1 VAQRDTGNLMA
12 VDDSQLTDMDIIK
25 LLLMFTNANSII
37 NAFGSLL
44 SSV

>member
-1 VAQRDTGNLMA
+1 VAQRDMENLMA

-25 LLLMFTNANSII
+25 LLLMFTNAKSIV